1 MGKNSYP
8 TITKRP
14 TPSNAVYM
22 KNLARL
28 GAVFYFAAVFF
39 VVFHNA
45 GFQLRTLLE
54 TRFLVMLLMGC
65 LGFIV
70 ILKVIQEETNESDE
84 PDELD

>member
-1 MGKNSYP
+1 
-8 TITKRP
+8 
-14 TPSNAVYM
+14 M

-45 GFQLRTLLE
+45 GFQLSNLLE
-54 TRFLVMLLMGC
+54 PRFLIMLLLGG

-70 ILKVIQEETNESDE
+70 ILKVIREE
-84 PDELD
+84 PDESN